1 MLDSINQVSVDK
13 SGIDERVKRFTQR
26 SIKADT
32 KSNLLNL
39 SLSMIDLTTL
49 EGSDTAE
56 KVQQLC
62 YKAKHLDSSLDNIPN
77 VAAVCVYPNLV
88 SIAKKELKESNIKV
102 ASVSTSFP
110 SGQSSLKVKIADTI
124 IALDSGADEID
135 MVISRGK
142 FLKGEYNFVY
152 DEIAQIKDLCGKTHL
167 KVILETGEIGNLESV
182 RIASDIAISA
192 GADFIKTSTGKLSNS
207 SNMPV
212 VLVMMYAVRDY
223 YIRTGK
229 KIGIKPAGGISNSK
243 QALQYLVMLNEVLGY
258 EWMSK
263 ELFRFGAS
271 RLANDILMQ
280 LKKLDTNIYQSLN
293 YFSND

>member
-1 MLDSINQVSVDK
+1 MLDSINQVSIDK

-212 VLVMMYAVRDY
+212 VLVIMYAVRDY

-280 LKKLDTNIYQSLN
+280 LKKIDTNIYQSLN

>member
-1 MLDSINQVSVDK
+1 MLDSINQVSIDK

-258 EWMSK
+258 EWMGK

-280 LKKLDTNIYQSLN
+280 LKKIDTNIYQSLN

>member
-1 MLDSINQVSVDK
+1 MLDSINQVSIDK

-192 GADFIKTSTGKLSNS
+192 GADFIKTSTGKLTNS

>member
-280 LKKLDTNIYQSLN
+280 LKKIDTNIYQSLN

>member
-1 MLDSINQVSVDK
+1 MLDSINQVSIDK

-192 GADFIKTSTGKLSNS
+192 GADFIKTSTGKLTNS

-280 LKKLDTNIYQSLN
+280 LKKIDTNIYQSLN

>member
-1 MLDSINQVSVDK
+1 MLDSINQVIVDK

>member
-1 MLDSINQVSVDK
+1 MLDSINQVSIDK